1 MKLNR
6 SQIAAVRRDTG
17 FRPIPADT
25 AAETGLAG
33 AFGDQTFYCDED
45 GLYVFEA
52 VAPASG
58 ETEPLLGI
66 RIARV
71 ERPDAR
77 DPGAADGGSGNI
89 RLQAVTPHS
98 AGLRADLRT

>member
-58 ETEPLLGI
+58 DVEPLLGI

-71 ERPDAR
+71 ERPERRGEA
-77 DPGAADGGSGNI
+77 GEAGGQVT
-89 RLQAVTPHS
+89 LQAVTPHP
-98 AGLRADLRT
+98 AGLRADLAA